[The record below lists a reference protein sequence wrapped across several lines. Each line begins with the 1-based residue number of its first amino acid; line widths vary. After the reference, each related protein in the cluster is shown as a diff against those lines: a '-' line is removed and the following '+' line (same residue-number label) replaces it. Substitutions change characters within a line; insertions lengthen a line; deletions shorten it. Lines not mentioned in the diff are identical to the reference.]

1 MEPAWYQFKMASQHV
16 LISGIGIAGP
26 TLAYWLA
33 QYGFTVT
40 LVDRAPAM
48 RTGGYVIDFW
58 GLGYD
63 IADRMGLAP
72 EIDRVG
78 YHMRELRMVGD
89 RGQRLAGFGTRVFSE
104 LTGGRFATLPRSD
117 LSRLIFRTIE
127 SSTDIL
133 FNDEIVCLREESERV
148 SVAFQHA
155 SERHFDLVIGADGLH
170 SRVRRL
176 AFGNQERFE
185 KHLGYT
191 AAAFEATGYLPRDEQ
206 VYVVY
211 GLPGR
216 QLARFALRGD
226 RTLFLFV
233 FANDHPQPA
242 DPDSIEEQKA
252 LLRERFRD
260 GGWECQR
267 ILDELGRAPDL
278 YFDRVSQIRM
288 DHWSQGRVAL
298 VGDAAA
304 CVSLLGGQGS
314 ALAMT
319 CAYVLAGELRRANGR
334 HEVAF
339 SNYERRLRSFIAS
352 KQNSAGRFV
361 RSFAPRTR
369 HGLVLR
375 NAVLNAFRIPGLAR
389 LTLGRDLTD
398 RLTLP
403 DYSASVDRATIS

>member
-1 MEPAWYQFKMASQHV
+1 MALQHV

-26 TLAYWLA
+26 TLAYWLT
-33 QYGFTVT
+33 QYGFAVT
-40 LVDRAPAM
+40 LVDHAPAV
-48 RTGGYVIDFW
+48 RTEGYVIDFW

-63 IADRMGLAP
+63 IADRMGLAQ

-89 RGQRLAGFGTRVFSE
+89 HGQRLAGFGTRVFSE

-117 LSRLIFRTIE
+117 LSRLIFSKIE
-127 SSTDIL
+127 NTTETL
-133 FNDEIVCLREESERV
+133 FDDEIVSLHEESGRV
-148 SVAFQHA
+148 RVAFQHA
-155 SERHFDLVIGADGLH
+155 GERHFDLVIGADGLH

-176 AFGNQERFE
+176 VFGNQERFE

-233 FANDHPQPA
+233 FADDRARPA
-242 DPDSIEEQKA
+242 DPASIEHQKGI
-252 LLRERFRD
+252 LRERFRD
-260 GGWECQR
+260 SGWECQR
-267 ILDELGRAPDL
+267 ILDDLDHAPDL

-288 DHWSQGRVAL
+288 DRWSRGRVAL

-319 CAYVLAGELRRANGR
+319 CA
-334 HEVAF
+334 
-339 SNYERRLRSFIAS
+339 
-352 KQNSAGRFV
+352 
-361 RSFAPRTR
+361 
-369 HGLVLR
+369 
-375 NAVLNAFRIPGLAR
+375 
-389 LTLGRDLTD
+389 
-398 RLTLP
+398 
-403 DYSASVDRATIS
+403 

>member
-1 MEPAWYQFKMASQHV
+1 MALQHV

-33 QYGFTVT
+33 QYGFAAT
-40 LVDRAPAM
+40 LVDRAPAV
-48 RTGGYVIDFW
+48 RTGGYVVDFW

-78 YHMRELRMVGD
+78 YHMCELRMVGD
-89 RGQRLAGFGTRVFSE
+89 RGQRLAGFGMRVLSE

-117 LSRLIFRTIE
+117 LSRLIFSKIE
-127 SSTDIL
+127 SSTNTL
-133 FNDEIVCLREESERV
+133 FDDEIVCLREESERV
-148 SVAFQHA
+148 RVAFQHA
-155 SERHFDLVIGADGLH
+155 GERHFDLVIGADGLH

-176 AFGNQERFE
+176 VFGNQERFE
-185 KHLGYT
+185 KHLGYI
-191 AAAFEATGYLPRDEQ
+191 AAAFEVTGYLPRDEE

-233 FANDHPQPA
+233 FANDRAQPA
-242 DPDSIEEQKA
+242 DPGSIEQQKVI
-252 LLRERFRD
+252 LRERFHD
-260 GGWECQR
+260 GEWECQR
-267 ILDELGRAPDL
+267 ILDELDRAPDL

-288 DHWSQGRVAL
+288 DRWSRGRVAL
-298 VGDAAA
+298 VGDAMA

-319 CAYVLAGELRRANGR
+319 CAYVLAGELKRANGQ

-339 SNYERRLRSFIAS
+339 SNYERRLMPFVGA
-352 KQNSAGRFV
+352 KQDSAARFA

-375 NAVLNAFRIPGLAR
+375 NAVLNAFRIPGLAW

-398 RLTLP
+398 RLKLP
-403 DYSASVDRATIS
+403 DYSNSLDRSTIS

>member
-1 MEPAWYQFKMASQHV
+1 MALQRV

-26 TLAYWLA
+26 TVAYWLT
-33 QYGFTVT
+33 QYGFAAT

-63 IADRMGLAP
+63 IAERMGLTS
-72 EIDRVG
+72 EIDRIG

-89 RGQRLAGFGTRVFSE
+89 HGQRLSGFGTRVFAE
-104 LTGGRFATLPRSD
+104 LTGGRFATLARSD
-117 LSRLIFRTIE
+117 LSRLIVSKIE
-127 SSTDIL
+127 GTSEIL
-133 FNDEIVCLREESERV
+133 FDDEIISLREDADCVRVILKHAGER
-148 SVAFQHA
+148 
-155 SERHFDLVIGADGLH
+155 RFDLVIGADGLH
-170 SRVRRL
+170 SRVRQL

-191 AAAFEATGYLPRDEQ
+191 ASAFEVTGYRPRDEE

-233 FANDHPQPA
+233 FDGDDGSLAEPYG
-242 DPDSIEEQKA
+242 IERQKA
-252 LLRERFRD
+252 ILHDRFRD
-260 GGWECQR
+260 GKWECDR
-267 ILDELGRAPDL
+267 ILAELDRTPDL

-288 DHWSQGRVAL
+288 DGWSRGRVAL

-304 CVSLLGGQGS
+304 CVSLLAGQGS

-319 CAYVLAGELRRANGR
+319 CAYVLAGELKHAKGR
-334 HEVAF
+334 HELAF
-339 SNYERRLRSFIAS
+339 ANYERRLRRFIAA
-352 KQNSAGRFV
+352 KQNSAARFA
-361 RSFAPRTR
+361 STFAPRTR
-369 HGLVLR
+369 RGLVFR
-375 NAVLNAFRIPGLAR
+375 NAIMKAFRIPRLAR
-389 LTLGRDLTD
+389 VTLGRDLTD

-403 DYSASVDRATIS
+403 DYSIPADHAAAF

>member
-1 MEPAWYQFKMASQHV
+1 
-16 LISGIGIAGP
+16 
-26 TLAYWLA
+26 
-33 QYGFTVT
+33 
-40 LVDRAPAM
+40 M

-72 EIDRVG
+72 EIDDIG

-104 LTGGRFATLPRSD
+104 LTGGRFATLARSD
-117 LSRLIFRTIE
+117 LSRLLFRKIE
-127 SSTDIL
+127 SCTDTL
-133 FNDEIVCLREESERV
+133 FDDEIICLREESERV
-148 SVAFQHA
+148 RVTFQHA
-155 SERHFDLVIGADGLH
+155 GERHFDLVVGADGLH

-176 AFGNQERFE
+176 IFGNQERFE

-233 FANDHPQPA
+233 FANDRAQPA
-242 DPDSIEEQKA
+242 NPGSIEQQKA
-252 LLRERFRD
+252 VLREKFRD
-260 GGWECQR
+260 GEWECQR
-267 ILDELGRAPDL
+267 ILDELDRASDL

-288 DHWSQGRVAL
+288 DRWSRGRVAL

-314 ALAMT
+314 ALAMI
-319 CAYVLAGELRRANGR
+319 CAYVLAGELKRANGR

-339 SNYERRLRSFIAS
+339 SNYERRLRPFIAE
-352 KQNSAGRFV
+352 KQDSAARFA

-369 HGLVLR
+369 RGLLLR
-375 NAVLNAFRIPGLAR
+375 NAVLNTFRIPGLAR

-403 DYSASVDRATIS
+403 DYSTSTDCLSAF